1 MVCILI
7 RPPGDSE
14 AHKSVRSSLL
24 GLGRS
29 EHGKSI
35 VIIKDFLFISLLH
48 HIRTLQLSLN
58 YSKRRVMLSMN
69 FTSRK

>member
-48 HIRTLQLSLN
+48 CN
-58 YSKRRVMLSMN
+58 YPLIIVKGRLCYQ
-69 FTSRK
+69 